1 MRKRKMTEQKSPG
14 RKKQNEL
21 NEAREAAA
29 KANEIA
35 AMTAASIVGKR
46 RLTPPPQT

>member
-1 MRKRKMTEQKSPG
+1 MVKRKSPDSE
-14 RKKQNEL
+14 KQSDPDETTD
-21 NEAREAAA
+21 AAA
-29 KANEIA
+29 KANKMA